1 MGMAKMVVVERILC
15 PVDFS
20 EFSAR
25 AYDYALSLAR
35 HYRSKLFL
43 QHVLDFKLSSYAY
56 YADANIIA
64 DTFEGVRHDSRV
76 QLEEFAKRP
85 SGNGAEP
92 ERVFCEGAPAKA
104 ILAYAETQ
112 RINLIV
118 MGSHGLKGT
127 DRVTLGSVAQKVLR
141 KAPCSVLV
149 VRRPEHDFADPG
161 RAQDPIEISKLL
173 VCTDFSVYSTRALE
187 HAISIAAEYEAE
199 LTLLYVRE
207 DMPSTADW
215 QSANK
220 PLLAQLDGLIAPEMR
235 GRCTIKPF
243 VCIGKAYQQ
252 IIQHAREVHAD
263 AVIMGVRG
271 RNALDLAIFGSTTH
285 RVIQLG
291 PCPVLAVQV

>member
-1 MGMAKMVVVERILC
+1 MVDVKRILC

-35 HYRSKLFL
+35 HYQSKLFL
-43 QHVLDFKLSSYAY
+43 QHVFDFNLPSYAY
-56 YADANIIA
+56 YV
-64 DTFEGVRHDSRV
+64 EGKYIYDLFDRVRHDGRL

-85 SGNGAEP
+85 SGYGPEP
-92 ERVFCEGAPAKA
+92 ERVFCEGPPAKS
-104 ILAYAETQ
+104 ILAFAEAQ
-112 RINLIV
+112 RINLVV

-141 KAPCSVLV
+141 HAPCSVLV
-149 VRRPEHDFADPG
+149 VRKPERDFADPG
-161 RAQDPIEISKLL
+161 RAQDPVQISKLL
-173 VCTDFSVYSTRALE
+173 VCTDFSVYSTKALE
-187 HAISIAAEYEAE
+187 HAVSIAAEYKAE
-199 LTLLYVRE
+199 LTLLYVLE
-207 DMPSTADW
+207 DMPSTADF
-215 QSANK
+215 QSMTK
-220 PLLAQLDGLIAPEMR
+220 PLLARLEDSITPEIR
-235 GRCTIKPF
+235 GCCTIKPF
-243 VCIGKAYQQ
+243 VRIGKAYQQ
-252 IIQHAREVHAD
+252 IVQHAAEVQAD